1 MCCIGPEY
9 LSAEA
14 APFDPSHMPAIF
26 FFILLCD
33 LLDVGIGGGHLLSVS
48 GSPLFPV
55 QIGYLLRHALANS
68 NPSYPSLKLRME
80 DDGAVMHT
88 KVHRYPFELPAVVF
102 IQFASFINLIGGQFV
117 PGVICVVHSA
127 WLLIIESNVDL
138 DPSFAIRC
146 VLRFKVSIQMLVVF
160 KESRGYALIDL

>member
-9 LSAEA
+9 LATEA
-14 APFDPSHMPAIF
+14 ASFDPPDMPTIPC
-26 FFILLCD
+26 FILFCD
-33 LLDVGIGGGHLLSVS
+33 LLNVCVGGGHLFSVS
-48 GSPLFPV
+48 CSPFLPV
-55 QIGYLLRHALANS
+55 LISYLLWHALANS

-88 KVHRYPFELPAVVF
+88 KVHRYPFKFPAVIL
-102 IQFASFINLIGGQFV
+102 IQFAGFIDLIGGQFV
-117 PGVICVVHSA
+117 PRVICVVHSA
-127 WLLIIESNVDL
+127 WLLVIVSNVDL